1 MLDITNK
8 ETIFWLRH
16 RLEKLMNSLTEN
28 EETEYGKKVML
39 PDVVF
44 FVDAGT
50 SENLPTY
57 FQVCC

>member
-8 ETIFWLRH
+8 ETISWLRH

-28 EETEYGKKVML
+28 EETEYGKKLML